1 MTKQQL
7 SEILQ
12 PLIKKLVKESV
23 QEILLKE
30 GFLSKIISEVVS
42 GLGVSGGSGGSNLAN
57 TTRQQLKESQQL
69 TEQQR
74 DQRIQEKLEEQ
85 RLARK
90 KMLDAIGLQAMDGS
104 AATVFDGTAP
114 LKTVGTERKGRL
126 NESSVPLPTAGLD
139 PDDPGVNIEKLL
151 GGIKFDVGNKKMKL
165 GE

>member
-30 GFLSKIISEVVS
+30 GYLSKIISEVVS
-42 GLGVSGGSGGSNLAN
+42 GLGRGSSSDNIIN
-57 TTRQQLKESQQL
+57 TTRPQPIQP

-85 RLARK
+85 RQTRK

-104 AATVFDGTAP
+104 AATVLDGTAP

-126 NESSVPLPTAGLD
+126 NESSVPLPTAGYD
-139 PDDPGVNIEKLL
+139 PDDSGVNIEKLL